1 MCVFVDMLTR
11 MFVYMCVFVDMF
23 TCVFVDMFTCVCLL
37 TCLHMCVFVDMFTR
51 VFVDMCVVLQEFFG
65 DYIAVGHHLFSF
77 NLPEVCHP
85 GGSWRREEFLRTT
98 DGILS
103 VMLALRKRPVI
114 R

>member
-1 MCVFVDMLTR
+1 MCLL
-11 MFVYMCVFVDMF
+11 
-23 TCVFVDMFTCVCLL
+23 TCVFVDMFTR
-37 TCLHMCVFVDMFTR
+37 VFVDMFTR